1 MGAKYTDSQKQ
12 ATIKYLKD
20 KTDSIQIR
28 VPKGKKDKAR
38 KFAESNGE
46 SLNAFINRL
55 ISEAMGESDSS
66 AS

>member
-1 MGAKYTDSQKQ
+1 MGAQYTDSQKK

-28 VPKGKKDKAR
+28 VPKGKKEKAR
-38 KFAESNGE
+38 KFAENNGE

-55 ISEAMGESDSS
+55 ISEAMGESDTS

>member
-1 MGAKYTDSQKQ
+1 MGAQYTDSQKK

-28 VPKGKKDKAR
+28 VPKGKKEKAK

-55 ISEAMGESDSS
+55 INEAMGEFDIS